1 MPPLGALCL
10 GLVMVA
16 ARDGAVRIDL
26 PVKWKA
32 PPWTAG
38 PRQEAGV
45 RGTAPRD
52 TCTFRYLVKCVAV
65 SRRNFGPL
73 TAFQFPPAARTKRQ
87 REGAAVPAALK
98 H

>member
-1 MPPLGALCL
+1 
-10 GLVMVA
+10 
-16 ARDGAVRIDL
+16 
-26 PVKWKA
+26 
-32 PPWTAG
+32 
-38 PRQEAGV
+38 V
-45 RGTAPRD
+45 RGHRTPAPRPKYKAGLD
-52 TCTFRYLVKCVAV
+52 TCTFRYLVKCVAA